1 MLEFWYSERCS
12 RQIKLIVVIATCI
25 LIYAASTVAQ
35 LDPVFVGVS
44 LAIGIVVHLLHH
56 FRLKISKSNPYANG
70 FSALSRV
77 IPIIALITLFGY
89 LPEQHE
95 RWANLPW
102 VCNVLALPRLDYLL
116 FQSMKAVRSV
126 LRTDH
131 FAVFS

>member
-1 MLEFWYSERCS
+1 MFDHR
-12 RQIKLIVVIATCI
+12 RQSQGSAG
-25 LIYAASTVAQ
+25 VAHLAQALQGPPHTRGGTQ

-89 LPEQHE
+89 LPEQHQQ
-95 RWANLPW
+95 WGKFAWGLQ
-102 VCNVLALPRLDYLL
+102 CLGFAAIGL
-116 FQSMKAVRSV
+116 FIVSIYESRAKRFE
-126 LRTDH
+126 D
-131 FAVFS
+131 

>member
-1 MLEFWYSERCS
+1 MLEFWYSERCH
-12 RQIKLIVVIATCI
+12 RQIKLMVIIATCI
-25 LIYAASTVAQ
+25 VIYAASTVAQ

-89 LPEQHE
+89 LPEQHQP
-95 RWANLPW
+95 WAK
-102 VCNVLALPRLDYLL
+102 LALGLQCLGFAAIGL
-116 FQSMKAVRSV
+116 FIVSV
-126 LRTDH
+126 YENRAKRFED
-131 FAVFS
+131 

>member
-1 MLEFWYSERCS
+1 MLEFWYSERCN
-12 RQIKLIVVIATCI
+12 RQIKLIVIITTCI

-35 LDPVFVGVS
+35 LGPVFVGVS

-89 LPEQHE
+89 LPEQHQQ
-95 RWANLPW
+95 WTKF
-102 VCNVLALPRLDYLL
+102 ALGLQCLGFAAIGL
-116 FQSMKAVRSV
+116 FIVSIYESRAKRFE
-126 LRTDH
+126 D
-131 FAVFS
+131 

>member
-12 RQIKLIVVIATCI
+12 RQIKLIVIIATCI
-25 LIYAASTVAQ
+25 FIYAASTVAQ

-89 LPEQHE
+89 LPEQHQQ
-95 RWANLPW
+95 WAKF
-102 VCNVLALPRLDYLL
+102 ALGLQCLGFAAIGL
-116 FQSMKAVRSV
+116 FIVSIYESRAKRFE
-126 LRTDH
+126 D
-131 FAVFS
+131 

>member
-1 MLEFWYSERCS
+1 M
-12 RQIKLIVVIATCI
+12 KLIAIIATCI
-25 LIYAASTVAQ
+25 LIYTASTVAQ

-89 LPEQHE
+89 LPEQHQQ
-95 RWANLPW
+95 WGKF
-102 VCNVLALPRLDYLL
+102 ALGLQCLGFAAIGL
-116 FQSMKAVRSV
+116 FIVSIYESRAKRFE
-126 LRTDH
+126 D
-131 FAVFS
+131 

>member
-12 RQIKLIVVIATCI
+12 RQIKLIAIIATCI
-25 LIYAASTVAQ
+25 FIYAASTVAQ

-89 LPEQHE
+89 LPEQHQQ
-95 RWANLPW
+95 WGKFAWGLQ
-102 VCNVLALPRLDYLL
+102 CLGFAAIGL
-116 FQSMKAVRSV
+116 FIVSIYESRAKRFE
-126 LRTDH
+126 D
-131 FAVFS
+131 

>member
-12 RQIKLIVVIATCI
+12 RQIKLIVIIATCI
-25 LIYAASTVAQ
+25 LIYAASTVAH
-35 LDPVFVGVS
+35 LDPVFVGVG

-95 RWANLPW
+95 QWTKF
-102 VCNVLALPRLDYLL
+102 ALGLQC
-116 FQSMKAVRSV
+116 FG
-126 LRTDH
+126 
-131 FAVFS
+131 FAAIGFFIVSIYESRAKRFED

>member
-25 LIYAASTVAQ
+25 FIYAASTVAQ

-77 IPIIALITLFGY
+77 IPIIA
-89 LPEQHE
+89 
-95 RWANLPW
+95 
-102 VCNVLALPRLDYLL
+102 
-116 FQSMKAVRSV
+116 
-126 LRTDH
+126 
-131 FAVFS
+131 

>member
-1 MLEFWYSERCS
+1 MRVHSMLEFWYSERSS
-12 RQIKLIVVIATCI
+12 RHNKLMALFSTCI

-89 LPEQHE
+89 LPEQHQP
-95 RWANLPW
+95 WAK
-102 VCNVLALPRLDYLL
+102 LALGL
-116 FQSMKAVRSV
+116 QC
-126 LRTDH
+126 
-131 FAVFS
+131 

>member
-35 LDPVFVGVS
+35 LGPVFVGVS

-89 LPEQHE
+89 LPEQQ
-95 RWANLPW
+95 WGKF
-102 VCNVLALPRLDYLL
+102 ALGLQCLGFAAIGL
-116 FQSMKAVRSV
+116 FIVSIYESSAKRFE
-126 LRTDH
+126 D
-131 FAVFS
+131 

>member
-12 RQIKLIVVIATCI
+12 RQIKLIVIIATCI
-25 LIYAASTVAQ
+25 LIYAASTVVQ

-89 LPEQHE
+89 LPEQQQ
-95 RWANLPW
+95 WDKF
-102 VCNVLALPRLDYLL
+102 ALGLQCLGFAAIGL
-116 FQSMKAVRSV
+116 FIVSIYESRAKRFE
-126 LRTDH
+126 D
-131 FAVFS
+131 